1 MYFTLLSNR
10 NLLVLRNSEHWSR
23 LTKRNMWNLV
33 PKKTT
38 TITNT
43 PPLSKRIKPNP
54 KN

>member
-10 NLLVLRNSEHWSR
+10 NLVLLRNSEHWSR
-23 LTKRNMWNLV
+23 LTKRNMWNLML
-33 PKKTT
+33 KKKEL
-38 TITNT
+38 NT